1 MTAPSWPPSAQPA
14 DASTNTV
21 HTPATRLALRGLN
34 PVSLDVNAPRRGTG
48 GTSRRQLAAQAAQ
61 GRDGVGHGVAR

>member
-34 PVSLDVNAPRRGTG
+34 PVSLDVNAPSVAEPRLPLPAHRWPLRRRT
-48 GTSRRQLAAQAAQ
+48 R
-61 GRDGVGHGVAR
+61 

>member
-34 PVSLDVNAPRRGTG
+34 HRTRPKEREREKGGEGAEQKKKRRK
-48 GTSRRQLAAQAAQ
+48 QKEK
-61 GRDGVGHGVAR
+61 DK